1 MTSCLLRLHPLT
13 KINIIPFRLL
23 TRVVQIFIYQP
34 LNCFGLISTLPNQ
47 FFPFQSD
54 QMKRL
59 KAPRPM
65 DRILPS
71 PPLLFIAIFTSH
83 RSPLSERLEQAKFK
97 DTWIFSRGVNR
108 LYKPT
113 RYVPAQRV
121 WFLHLFGL
129 KTVRTWRTG
138 GPTPT
143 KNPQEHPPL
152 GFQSLSGSK

>member
-1 MTSCLLRLHPLT
+1 
-13 KINIIPFRLL
+13 
-23 TRVVQIFIYQP
+23 
-34 LNCFGLISTLPNQ
+34 
-47 FFPFQSD
+47 
-54 QMKRL
+54 
-59 KAPRPM
+59 M

-83 RSPLSERLEQAKFK
+83 CSPLSERLEQAKFK

-129 KTVRTWRTG
+129 KNGQDLENRG
-138 GPTPT
+138 AHPY
-143 KNPQEHPPL
+143 QEPPRAPPF
-152 GFQSLSGSK
+152 GISVTFR

>member
-1 MTSCLLRLHPLT
+1 
-13 KINIIPFRLL
+13 
-23 TRVVQIFIYQP
+23 
-34 LNCFGLISTLPNQ
+34 
-47 FFPFQSD
+47 
-54 QMKRL
+54 
-59 KAPRPM
+59 M